1 VELAFVACDGKALV
15 VLDIHGEKEIAH
27 IPLSGGPGVLWLNR
41 AKGRLYCAIGEP
53 GVIDVI
59 DAAKLSPS
67 EKVPTEEGAHTLAFD
82 GKKQRLYSFLPNT
95 NCVTVYSEV

>member
-1 VELAFVACDGKALV
+1 M
-15 VLDIHGEKEIAH
+15 
-27 IPLSGGPGVLWLNR
+27 
-41 AKGRLYCAIGEP
+41 
-53 GVIDVI
+53 IDVI